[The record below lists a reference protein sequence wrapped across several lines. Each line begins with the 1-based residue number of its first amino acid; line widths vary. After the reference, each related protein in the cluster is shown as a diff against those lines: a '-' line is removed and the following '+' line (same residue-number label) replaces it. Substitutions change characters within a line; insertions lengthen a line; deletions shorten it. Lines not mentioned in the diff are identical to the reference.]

1 MININKQYGV
11 NPTKWSYDLVHFV
24 TDKNGNPSFE
34 VVGYYHDFDAAL
46 NGYIALRTK
55 KKLTQRDM
63 SVIEAIKEIQ
73 SVRDEV
79 KEIISGGDLSG

>member
-1 MININKQYGV
+1 
-11 NPTKWSYDLVHFV
+11 
-24 TDKNGNPSFE
+24 
-34 VVGYYHDFDAAL
+34 
-46 NGYIALRTK
+46 
-55 KKLTQRDM
+55 M